1 MPTETHPASDIDRAI
16 AYVKKARSRYV
27 SKNEI
32 LDIIMANAV
41 LRQDGTPAASRTAA
55 RLRRRK
61 EQLVQQVWK
70 EFIQRGT
77 TTTKPQASRDMSHR
91 TRLPVTSDL
100 AKIIQ
105 EFVRHRRQ
113 DRQRTVA
120 KDVVTFC
127 GLKTAWILI
136 RNRNPPR
143 KPRKPRTPL
152 DTKGACET
160 GLQKGKE
167 KEGPRPPHVR

>member
-1 MPTETHPASDIDRAI
+1 
-16 AYVKKARSRYV
+16 
-27 SKNEI
+27 
-32 LDIIMANAV
+32 MANAV

-55 RLRRRK
+55 RLLRRK
-61 EQLVQQVWK
+61 EQPVQQVWK

-100 AKIIQ
+100 IQ

-120 KDVVTFC
+120 KDVAHF
-127 GLKTAWILI
+127 L
-136 RNRNPPR
+136 RSENR
-143 KPRKPRTPL
+143 L
-152 DTKGACET
+152 DFDPESESST
-160 GLQKGKE
+160 Q
-167 KEGPRPPHVR
+167 HVR